1 MQCNGAGVLV
11 THSVDHP
18 GSYPNDIQSRHNR
31 DGYLYLSFSK
41 LRILSQFPNKENFFE
56 YNSAYIKLR
65 FLNRHSQIQT
75 HVTQKMI
82 SLCYH
87 NGCVLC

>member
-18 GSYPNDIQSRHNR
+18 SSYPNDIQSRHNR
-31 DGYLYLSFSK
+31 DSYLYLSFSK
-41 LRILSQFPNKENFFE
+41 LRILSQFPNKENFE

-65 FLNRHSQIQT
+65 FINRHSQIQT